1 MRSSTT
7 VRSVRD
13 GWRPSRRHLI
23 RGRSPS
29 LTRVAHRRWAGLS
42 WRTSI
47 ALFAVPLLLAVATG
61 IYHWVA
67 ADSTIMVKV
76 TDGFTDAPIAGAS
89 VEVGGR
95 AWRTND
101 RGEVAIEQDG
111 DPLPVTVRHDRYEPS
126 SWVIGDDVGESV
138 SVDLRPTTL
147 EGRLVDEKS
156 GAPIAGA
163 TVSVVTDA
171 GPSPSSVST
180 GADGT
185 YRLTDVPAGGRLRI
199 DAGDYGTREEPIGE
213 RTRLDLALP
222 LSVVTGVVRDE
233 SGAPVGGALVSG
245 PGGTPNTRTKGDGS
259 YRLVGGAGLGELLVS
274 APGFADLRFAIAGE
288 SPSDATLTREQIK
301 AVYANY
307 GTMGEP
313 ERFDRLIEIADQTE
327 INAIVIDVK
336 QDTIYYDTQV
346 PFFRE
351 IPGMVN
357 PAFDMAELLQRL
369 DEHNIYAIAR
379 MVVFKD
385 PVVAEGRPDLAVQDE
400 IAGGLWRDDNGAAW
414 VNAFE
419 QELWRANA
427 DLGAELANL
436 GFDEVQYDYIRFPS
450 DGDLRT
456 ADFGNDYSEEARRA
470 AITGA
475 VAMGA
480 DAVRG
485 AGARFAIDL
494 FPIIAI
500 YGNDQGIGQT
510 LQDLMPLVDFV
521 NLMIYPSHFEE
532 GNIPVD
538 GHPNDYP
545 AETVT
550 FTLEKG
556 EELVPGTRRKMRPWL
571 QDFTYPLEGFSA
583 YGPTEVRAQIDAAE
597 AFGTSGWMLWN
608 AAGEFEVDALAPE

>member
-1 MRSSTT
+1 MRSSTSAG
-7 VRSVRD
+7 SVRD
-13 GWRPSRRHLI
+13 GWRPSRKHLL
-23 RGRSPS
+23 RERSPA
-29 LTRVAHRRWAGLS
+29 LARIDRHRWPALS

-47 ALFAVPLLLAVATG
+47 ALFAIPLLLAVATG
-61 IYHWVA
+61 IYHRA
-67 ADSTIMVKV
+67 TADGSVSFQV
-76 TDGFTDAPIAGAS
+76 TDRFTGAPLTGAS
-89 VEVGGR
+89 VSVDGR
-95 AWRTND
+95 EWRTND
-101 RGEVAIEQDG
+101 RGEVAIKLEG
-111 DPLPVTVRHDRYEPS
+111 DPRSVTVRLDRYEPAS
-126 SWVIGDDVGESV
+126 QVVGQDVGETVAV
-138 SVDLRPTTL
+138 SLRPTTL
-147 EGRLVDEKS
+147 EGRLVDDKS

-163 TVSVVTDA
+163 SVSLVTDDGS
-171 GPSPSSVST
+171 GPPPVPT

-185 YRLTDVPAGGRLRI
+185 FRLIDVPAGARLRI
-199 DAGDYGTREEPIGE
+199 EAADHGTREEPIGE

-222 LSVVTGVVRDE
+222 LSVVSGVVRDE
-233 SGAPVGGALVSG
+233 SGVPIGGALVSG
-245 PGGTPNTRTKGDGS
+245 PEGSPNTRTNPDGS
-259 YRLVGGAGLGELLVS
+259 YRLVGGAGFPELRVS
-274 APGFADLRFAIAGE
+274 APGFAEQRLAVANGRVD
-288 SPSDATLTREQIK
+288 DATLAWEEIK
-301 AVYANY
+301 AIYANF
-307 GTMGEP
+307 GTLGEP
-313 ERFDRLIEIADQTE
+313 ERFDRLIEIADETE
-327 INAIVIDVK
+327 VNAIVIDVK

-346 PFFRE
+346 PFFRD
-351 IPGMVN
+351 IPGMVT
-357 PAFDMAELLQRL
+357 PAFDMTALLRRL

-385 PVVAEGRPDLAVQDE
+385 PVVAEGRPDLAVRDE
-400 IAGGLWRDDNGAAW
+400 VEGGLWRDDNGAAW

-427 DLGAELANL
+427 DFGAELANL

-475 VAMGA
+475 VALGA

-510 LQDLMPLVDFV
+510 LQDLTPLVDFV
-521 NLMIYPSHFEE
+521 NLMIYPSHYEE

-538 GHPNDYP
+538 GHPNDFP

-583 YGPTEVRAQIDAAE
+583 YGPAEVRAQIDATE
-597 AFGTSGWMLWN
+597 AFGASGWMLWN
-608 AAGEFEVDALAPE
+608 AAGEFEVDALAGE